1 MAGVADVT
9 VYGAP
14 WCPDC
19 KRAKA
24 FLSSHRIAYDWV
36 DIDQDATGL
45 ARVLQIQRGGRTIPT
60 IVFGDGSVLL
70 EPSDEELAARL
81 GIAVRAIRDS
91 YDLIIVGGGPTGLA
105 AAMYAA
111 REGIDAVVID
121 SGGLGGNASVSERID
136 NYPGFPEGIGGREL
150 MDRFVAQ
157 ARRYDVEL
165 LGGARVESVRP
176 DDAEADDLSARL
188 ANGQELAAH
197 AVLVATGSTYRR
209 LGIPGEDALIGAGV
223 HFCATCDGPFYKG
236 AEEVLVVGGGNSA
249 LEEGLFLSQFVGRV
263 RIAQRGPELTASALL
278 QDKIRADPRFDVHT
292 NVRLEEL
299 RGDGRVAE
307 VLARDTATGERLSW
321 HPAAVFVFI
330 GLDPNSGFL
339 GPYVER
345 DRWGFLITDDTYRCS
360 LPGLFAAGDVRAGS
374 TKQLASAAGEGVA
387 ALLAIRSRLQS
398 HHHLTRTD
406 VNA

>member
-1 MAGVADVT
+1 MAGMADIT

-36 DIDQDATGL
+36 DIDQDAAGL
-45 ARVLQIQRGGRTIPT
+45 ARVQEIQRGGRTIPT
-60 IVFGDGSVLL
+60 IVFSDGSVLL
-70 EPSDEELAARL
+70 EPTDEELAARL
-81 GIAVRAIRDS
+81 GIAVRADRDC
-91 YDLIIVGGGPTGLA
+91 YDLTIVGGGPAGLA

-121 SGGLGGNASVSERID
+121 SGGLGGNAGVSERID
-136 NYPGFPEGIGGREL
+136 NYPGFPEGIGGRDL

-165 LGGARVESVRP
+165 LGAARVESVRP
-176 DDAEADDLSARL
+176 DDSEAGDMSVRL
-188 ANGQELAAH
+188 ASGQELAAH
-197 AVLVATGSTYRR
+197 AVLIATGSTYRR
-209 LGIPGEDALIGAGV
+209 LGIGGEDALIGAGV

-236 AEEVLVVGGGNSA
+236 AEELLVVGGGNSA
-249 LEEGLFLSQFVGRV
+249 LEEGLFLAQFASRV

-278 QDKIRADPRFDVHT
+278 QDKVRADHRFDVHT

-299 RGDGRVAE
+299 RGEGRVAE
-307 VLARDTATGERLSW
+307 VLARDTVTGELFSW

-330 GLDPNSGFL
+330 GLDPNSAFL
-339 GPYVER
+339 GPDVER
-345 DRWGFLITDDTYRCS
+345 DRWGFLVTDDAYHCS
-360 LPGLFAAGDVRAGS
+360 LPGLFAAGDVRSGS

-387 ALLAIRSRLQS
+387 ALLAIRSWLQS
-398 HHHLTRTD
+398 HHHLPRID

>member
-1 MAGVADVT
+1 VPGL
-9 VYGAP
+9 
-14 WCPDC
+14 
-19 KRAKA
+19 RAKA

-36 DIDQDATGL
+36 DIDQDAAGL
-45 ARVLQIQRGGRTIPT
+45 ARVQEIQRGGRTIPT
-60 IVFGDGSVLL
+60 IVFDDGSVLL
-70 EPSDEELAARL
+70 EPSDEELATRL
-81 GIAVRAIRDS
+81 GIAVRADRDS

-121 SGGLGGNASVSERID
+121 SGGLGGNAGVTERID

-176 DDAEADDLSARL
+176 DETEAGDLSVRL
-188 ANGQELAAH
+188 ASGQELAAH

-209 LGIPGEDALIGAGV
+209 LGIPGEDELIGAGV

-236 AEEVLVVGGGNSA
+236 APELLVVGGGNSA
-249 LEEGLFLSQFVGRV
+249 LEEGLFLSQFARRV

-278 QDKIRADPRFDVHT
+278 QDKVRADPRFDVHT
-292 NVRLEEL
+292 NTALEEL
-299 RGDGRVAE
+299 HGDGRVSE
-307 VLARDTATGERLSW
+307 VIARDTVTGERLSW

-330 GLDPNSGFL
+330 GLDPNSAFL
-339 GPYVER
+339 DPDVER
-345 DRWGFLITDDTYRCS
+345 DRWGFLVTDDAYHCS
-360 LPGLFAAGDVRAGS
+360 LAGLFAAGDVRSGS

-387 ALLAIRSRLQS
+387 ALLAIRSWLQT
-398 HHHLTRTD
+398 HHHLTRID